1 MKTFLLLL
9 LSVLLFSSCGNRKK
23 NITSIEEEKNQSE
36 IPKAIIKKMP
46 SALPNVSINKMK
58 IEEGILF
65 LNVSY
70 SGGCENQTFELIG
83 NEMIMKSMPPKRTL
97 SLVRDDKGDN
107 CREWI
112 TEDLKFD
119 LNPVM
124 LEADP
129 TKQIIF
135 ILANNQ
141 QEIPLIN
148 ESM

>member
-65 LNVSY
+65 LNVSF

-135 ILANNQ
+135 ILTNNG
-141 QEIPLIN
+141 QEISLIN

>member
-36 IPKAIIKKMP
+36 IPKAIIKKTP
-46 SALPNVSINKMK
+46 SALPNVSINEMK

-70 SGGCENQTFELIG
+70 SGGCESQTFELIG

-141 QEIPLIN
+141 QEISLIN

>member
-135 ILANNQ
+135 ILTNNG
-141 QEIPLIN
+141 QEISLIN

>member
-36 IPKAIIKKMP
+36 IPKAIIKKTP
-46 SALPNVSINKMK
+46 SALPNVSINEMK

-70 SGGCENQTFELIG
+70 SGGCESQTFELIG

-119 LNPVM
+119 LIPVM

-141 QEIPLIN
+141 QEISLIN